1 MKNENDI
8 MRTII
13 FFFILLTM
21 FLPYASADTEI
32 RPTIT
37 VNYSVEPGVF
47 MPGDTGTVT
56 VELRNMASGEVYV
69 QEDDETF
76 DMNAYIA
83 SATLK
88 GNKGIKI
95 LDGRQTDVGLLGPG
109 DYIRLTFNI
118 KANESAANGMHFL
131 ELEVVGGSDMY
142 NLNYRIPVKVDD
154 RDLKI
159 IVSDMPPTLMKEYST
174 VNVEVVNL
182 RPNDITGVIVTPE
195 GKDITFFPANVFVG
209 TINEG
214 NKSTAT
220 FTLNSMTSKNGNK
233 EMQFSATYFNGDN
246 PHISSGTNYNVEVV
260 DQYALILSA
269 LEVERIGN
277 TYSIT
282 GDINNFGTTD
292 AKNVM
297 ISVTET
303 ENITPVQPY
312 EKYFV
317 GTLESDDFSSFELS
331 ASTQGNNVEKIP
343 LLIEFRN
350 TNNAYAYINEDIVL
364 HKGTLPASS
373 NSGGTRSV
381 MIGLVAV
388 ISVAV
393 LGVIAYS
400 WKKRKIS
407 E

>member
-1 MKNENDI
+1 
-8 MRTII
+8 MRTILL
-13 FFFILLTM
+13 FFALLII
-21 FLPYASADTEI
+21 FLPSVSADTEI

-37 VNYSVEPGVF
+37 VNYSIEPLVF

-56 VELRNMASGEVYV
+56 VELKNMASGEVYV

-83 SATLK
+83 SATLE
-88 GNKGIKI
+88 GNKAIKI

-118 KANESAANGMHFL
+118 QANESASNGMHFL
-131 ELEVVGGSDMY
+131 ELEIVGGSDMY

-174 VNVEVVNL
+174 INVEVVNL
-182 RPNDITGVIVTPE
+182 RPNDITGVIVTPK
-195 GKDITFFPANVFVG
+195 GNDVGFFPSNVFVG
-209 TINEG
+209 TINGG

-220 FTLNSMTSKNGNK
+220 FTLNTMASGKGNK
-233 EMQFSATYFNGDN
+233 DMQFSATYFNGDN
-246 PHISSGTNYNVEVV
+246 LHTSSGTNYNVEVV
-260 DQYALILSA
+260 DQSALILSA
-269 LEVERIGN
+269 LEVERTGN
-277 TYSIT
+277 AYSIT

-297 ISVTET
+297 ISVIAT
-303 ENITPVQPY
+303 ENVTPVQPY

-331 ASTQGNNVEKIP
+331 ASTQGSNINEVP

-350 TNNAYAYINEDIVL
+350 TNNAYAYINENITLQKGIVS
-364 HKGTLPASS
+364 AS
-373 NSGGTRSV
+373 NTSGGTSFAI
-381 MIGLVAV
+381 IGLIAV
-388 ISVAV
+388 ICIAV

-400 WKKRKIS
+400 WKKRRNS

>member
-1 MKNENDI
+1 
-8 MRTII
+8 MRTIT
-13 FFFILLTM
+13 FLCILLAF

-37 VNYSVEPGVF
+37 VNYSIDPGVL

-83 SATLK
+83 SATLE
-88 GNKGIKI
+88 GNKAIKI
-95 LDGRQTDVGLLGPG
+95 LDGIQTDVGLLGPG
-109 DYIRLTFNI
+109 DYIKLTFNI
-118 KANESAANGMHFL
+118 KANENASNGMHFL

-159 IVSDMPPTLMKEYST
+159 IVSDMPPTLMREYST
-174 VNVEVVNL
+174 INVEVVNL
-182 RPNDITGVIVTPE
+182 RPNDITGVIVTPK
-195 GKDITFFPANVFVG
+195 GNDIDFFPANVFVG
-209 TINEG
+209 TIAGG

-220 FTLNSMTSKNGNK
+220 FTLNTMSSTRGNK
-233 EMQFSATYFNGDN
+233 EMQLSTSYFNGDN
-246 PHISSGTNYNVEVV
+246 LHTSSDTNYSIDVV
-260 DQYALILSA
+260 DQSALILSA
-269 LEVERIGN
+269 LEVENAGN
-277 TYSIT
+277 VYSIT

-297 ISVTET
+297 ISVMATD
-303 ENITPVQPY
+303 NVTPVQPY

-331 ASTQGNNVEKIP
+331 ASTQGNNVDEIP

-350 TNNAYAYINEDIVL
+350 KNNAYAYIKENISVQ
-364 HKGTLPASS
+364 KRTVPVSS
-373 NSGGTRSV
+373 DSGGMSFI

-388 ISVAV
+388 VCIAV
-393 LGVIAYS
+393 IGIIAYS
-400 WKKRKIS
+400 WKKNKNS

>member
-1 MKNENDI
+1 

-13 FFFILLTM
+13 LLSVLLAF

-37 VNYSVEPGVF
+37 VNYSIDPGVL

-83 SATLK
+83 SATLE
-88 GNKGIKI
+88 GNKAIKI
-95 LDGRQTDVGLLGPG
+95 LDGIQTDVGLLGPG
-109 DYIRLTFNI
+109 DYIKLTFNV
-118 KANESAANGMHFL
+118 KANENASNGMHFL

-159 IVSDMPPTLMKEYST
+159 IVSDMPPTLMREYST
-174 VNVEVVNL
+174 INVEVVNL
-182 RPNDITGVIVTPE
+182 RPNDITGVIVNPK
-195 GKDITFFPANVFVG
+195 GNDIGFFPANVFVG
-209 TINEG
+209 TIAGG

-220 FTLNSMTSKNGNK
+220 FTLNTMVSTRGNK
-233 EMQFSATYFNGDN
+233 EMQFSTSYFNGDN
-246 PHISSGTNYNVEVV
+246 LHTSSDTNYSIDVV
-260 DQYALILSA
+260 DQSALILSA
-269 LEVERIGN
+269 LEVENTGN
-277 TYSIT
+277 VYSIT

-297 ISVTET
+297 ISVMATD
-303 ENITPVQPY
+303 NVTPVQPY

-331 ASTQGNNVEKIP
+331 ASTQGSNVDEIP

-350 TNNAYAYINEDIVL
+350 TNNAYAYIKENISVQ
-364 HKGTLPASS
+364 KRTVPVSS
-373 NSGGTRSV
+373 DSGGMSFI

-388 ISVAV
+388 VCIAV
-393 LGVIAYS
+393 IGIIVYS
-400 WKKRKIS
+400 WKKNKNS

>member
-1 MKNENDI
+1 
-8 MRTII
+8 
-13 FFFILLTM
+13 
-21 FLPYASADTEI
+21 
-32 RPTIT
+32 
-37 VNYSVEPGVF
+37 

-83 SATLK
+83 SATLE
-88 GNKGIKI
+88 GNKAIKI
-95 LDGRQTDVGLLGPG
+95 LDGIQTDVGLLGPG

-118 KANESAANGMHFL
+118 KANENASNGMHFL

-159 IVSDMPPTLMKEYST
+159 IVSDMPPTLMREYST
-174 VNVEVVNL
+174 INVEVVNL
-182 RPNDITGVIVTPE
+182 RPNDITGVIVNPK
-195 GKDITFFPANVFVG
+195 GNDIGFFPANVFVG
-209 TINEG
+209 TIAGG

-220 FTLNSMTSKNGNK
+220 FTLNTMVSTRGNK
-233 EMQFSATYFNGDN
+233 EMQFSTSYFNGDN
-246 PHISSGTNYNVEVV
+246 LHTSSDTNYSIDVV
-260 DQYALILSA
+260 DQSALILSA
-269 LEVERIGN
+269 LEVENAGN
-277 TYSIT
+277 VYSIA

-297 ISVTET
+297 ISVMATD
-303 ENITPVQPY
+303 NVTPVQPY

-331 ASTQGNNVEKIP
+331 ASTQGNNVDEIP

-350 TNNAYAYINEDIVL
+350 TNNAYAYINENISVQ
-364 HKGTLPASS
+364 KGVVPISS
-373 NSGGTRSV
+373 NNEGIPFMV
-381 MIGLVAV
+381 IGLVAV
-388 ISVAV
+388 VCIAV
-393 LGVIAYS
+393 IGIIVYS
-400 WKKRKIS
+400 WKKNKNS

>member
-1 MKNENDI
+1 MI
-8 MRTII
+8 LMRTII
-13 FFFILLTM
+13 LLCVLLTL

-37 VNYSVEPGVF
+37 VNYSIEPGVL

-83 SATLK
+83 SATLE
-88 GNKGIKI
+88 GNKAINI
-95 LDGRQTDVGLLGPG
+95 LDGMQTDVGLLGPG

-118 KANESAANGMHFL
+118 KANENATNGMHFL

-174 VNVEVVNL
+174 INVEVVNL
-182 RPNDITGVIVTPE
+182 RPNDITGVIITPK
-195 GKDITFFPANVFVG
+195 GNDVVFFPANVFVG
-209 TINEG
+209 TINGG

-220 FTLNSMTSKNGNK
+220 FTLNTMTSTKGNK
-233 EMQFSATYFNGDN
+233 EMQFSTTYFNGDN
-246 PHISSGTNYNVEVV
+246 LHTSSDTNYNIEVV
-260 DQYALILSA
+260 NQSALILSS
-269 LEVERIGN
+269 LEIESTGN
-277 TYSIT
+277 VYSIT

-297 ISVTET
+297 ISIMTN

-331 ASTQGNNVEKIP
+331 ASTQGSNVEEIP
-343 LLIEFRN
+343 VLIEFRN
-350 TNNAYAYINEDIVL
+350 TNNAYAYIKENISVQ
-364 HKGTLPASS
+364 KRTVSVSS
-373 NSGGTRSV
+373 DSGGMSFI
-381 MIGLVAV
+381 MIGFVA
-388 ISVAV
+388 IICIAV
-393 LGVIAYS
+393 FGIIAYS
-400 WKKRKIS
+400 WKKRKNS

>member
-1 MKNENDI
+1 MC
-8 MRTII
+8 
-13 FFFILLTM
+13 
-21 FLPYASADTEI
+21 LPHANADTEI

-37 VNYSVEPGVF
+37 VNYSVEPGVL

-69 QEDDETF
+69 QENDETF

-83 SATLK
+83 NANLK
-88 GNKGIKI
+88 GNKDINI
-95 LDGRQTDVGLLGPG
+95 LDGRQTNVGLLGPG

-118 KANESAANGMHFL
+118 QANENASNGMHFL
-131 ELEVVGGSDMY
+131 ELEVIGGSNMY

-159 IVSDMPPTLMKEYST
+159 IVSDMPPTLMKEYSI

-182 RPNDITGVIVTPE
+182 RPNEITGVIVTPKGE
-195 GKDITFFPANVFVG
+195 DIKFFPANAFVG
-209 TINEG
+209 TINGG

-220 FTLNSMTSKNGNK
+220 FTLNTMTSEKGNK
-233 EMQFSATYFNGDN
+233 EIQFSTTYFNGDN
-246 PHISSGTNYNVEVV
+246 LHISSDANYTVQVV
-260 DQYALILSA
+260 DQSSLILSA
-269 LEVERIGN
+269 IEIDRIGN
-277 TYSIT
+277 VYTIS

-297 ISVTET
+297 ISVMAT

-331 ASTQGNNVEKIP
+331 ASTQESNAEEIP

-350 TNNAYAYINEDIVL
+350 ANNSYAYINENIALQKEMV
-364 HKGTLPASS
+364 PASNAS
-373 NSGGTRSV
+373 RGNSIA

-388 ISVAV
+388 ICIAV
-393 LGVIAYS
+393 MGIIAYS
-400 WKKRKIS
+400 WKKRKNS

>member
-1 MKNENDI
+1 

-13 FFFILLTM
+13 LLSVLLTL

-37 VNYSVEPGVF
+37 VNYSIDPGVL

-83 SATLK
+83 SAALE
-88 GNKGIKI
+88 GNKAIKI
-95 LDGRQTDVGLLGPG
+95 LDGIQTDVGLLGPG

-118 KANESAANGMHFL
+118 KANENASNGMHFL

-159 IVSDMPPTLMKEYST
+159 IVSDMPPTLMREYST
-174 VNVEVVNL
+174 INVEVVNL
-182 RPNDITGVIVTPE
+182 RPNDITGVIVTPK
-195 GKDITFFPANVFVG
+195 GNDIDFFPANVFVG
-209 TINEG
+209 TIAGG

-220 FTLNSMTSKNGNK
+220 FTLNTMASIRGNK
-233 EMQFSATYFNGDN
+233 EMQFSTSYFNGDN
-246 PHISSGTNYNVEVV
+246 LHTSSDTNYSIDVV
-260 DQYALILSA
+260 DQSALILSA
-269 LEVERIGN
+269 LEVENTGN
-277 TYSIT
+277 VYSIT

-297 ISVTET
+297 ISVMATD
-303 ENITPVQPY
+303 NVTPVQPY

-331 ASTQGNNVEKIP
+331 ASTQGSNVDEIP

-350 TNNAYAYINEDIVL
+350 TNNAYAYIKENISVQ
-364 HKGTLPASS
+364 KRTVPVSS
-373 NSGGTRSV
+373 DSGGMSFI

-388 ISVAV
+388 VCIAV
-393 LGVIAYS
+393 IGIIVYS
-400 WKKRKIS
+400 WKKNKNS

>member
-1 MKNENDI
+1 MNKENDS
-8 MRTII
+8 MRKII
-13 FFFILLTM
+13 FFFVLLAM
-21 FLPYASADTEI
+21 CLPHANADTEI

-37 VNYSVEPGVF
+37 VNYSVEPGVL

-69 QEDDETF
+69 QENDETF

-83 SATLK
+83 NANLK
-88 GNKGIKI
+88 GNKDINI
-95 LDGRQTDVGLLGPG
+95 LDGRQTNVGLLGPG

-118 KANESAANGMHFL
+118 QANENASNGMHFL
-131 ELEVVGGSDMY
+131 ELEVIGGSNMY

-159 IVSDMPPTLMKEYST
+159 IVSDMPPTLMKEYSI

-182 RPNDITGVIVTPE
+182 RPNEITGVIVTPKGE
-195 GKDITFFPANVFVG
+195 DIKFFPANAFVG
-209 TINEG
+209 TINGG

-220 FTLNSMTSKNGNK
+220 FTLNTMTSEKGNK
-233 EMQFSATYFNGDN
+233 EIQFSTTYFNGDN
-246 PHISSGTNYNVEVV
+246 LHISSDANYTVQVV
-260 DQYALILSA
+260 DQSSLILSA
-269 LEVERIGN
+269 IEIDRIGN
-277 TYSIT
+277 VYTIS

-297 ISVTET
+297 ISVMAT

-331 ASTQGNNVEKIP
+331 ASTQESNAEEIP

-350 TNNAYAYINEDIVL
+350 ANNSYAYINENI
-364 HKGTLPASS
+364 TLQKEMVPASNAS
-373 NSGGTRSV
+373 RGNSIA

-388 ISVAV
+388 ICIAV
-393 LGVIAYS
+393 MGIIAYS
-400 WKKRKIS
+400 WKKRKNS

>member
-1 MKNENDI
+1 

-13 FFFILLTM
+13 LLSVLLAF

-37 VNYSVEPGVF
+37 VNYSIDPGVL

-83 SATLK
+83 SAALE
-88 GNKGIKI
+88 GNKAIKI
-95 LDGRQTDVGLLGPG
+95 LDGIQTDVGLLGPG

-118 KANESAANGMHFL
+118 KANENASNGMHFL

-174 VNVEVVNL
+174 INVEVVNL
-182 RPNDITGVIVTPE
+182 RPNDITGVIVTPK
-195 GKDITFFPANVFVG
+195 GNDIGFFPANVFVG
-209 TINEG
+209 TIAGG

-220 FTLNSMTSKNGNK
+220 FTLNTMVSTRGNK
-233 EMQFSATYFNGDN
+233 EMQFSTSYFNGDN
-246 PHISSGTNYNVEVV
+246 LHTSSDTNYSIDVV
-260 DQYALILSA
+260 DQSALILSA
-269 LEVERIGN
+269 LEVENAGN
-277 TYSIT
+277 VYSIA

-297 ISVTET
+297 ISVMATD
-303 ENITPVQPY
+303 NVTPVQPY

-331 ASTQGNNVEKIP
+331 ASTQGSNVDEIP

-350 TNNAYAYINEDIVL
+350 TNNAYAYIKENISVQ
-364 HKGTLPASS
+364 KRTVPVSS
-373 NSGGTRSV
+373 DSGGMSFI

-388 ISVAV
+388 VCIAV
-393 LGVIAYS
+393 IGIIVYS
-400 WKKRKIS
+400 WKKNKNS

>member
-1 MKNENDI
+1 

-13 FFFILLTM
+13 LLSVLLTL

-37 VNYSVEPGVF
+37 VNYSIDPGVL

-83 SATLK
+83 SATLE
-88 GNKGIKI
+88 GNKAIKI
-95 LDGRQTDVGLLGPG
+95 LDGIQTDVGLLGPG

-118 KANESAANGMHFL
+118 KANENASNGMHFL

-159 IVSDMPPTLMKEYST
+159 IVSDMPPTLMREYST
-174 VNVEVVNL
+174 INVEVVNL
-182 RPNDITGVIVTPE
+182 RPNDITGVIVTPK
-195 GKDITFFPANVFVG
+195 GNDIDFFPANVFVG
-209 TINEG
+209 TIAGG

-220 FTLNSMTSKNGNK
+220 FTLNTMVSTRGNK
-233 EMQFSATYFNGDN
+233 EMQFSTSYFNGDN
-246 PHISSGTNYNVEVV
+246 LHTSSDTNYSIDVV
-260 DQYALILSA
+260 DQSALILSA
-269 LEVERIGN
+269 LEVENAGN
-277 TYSIT
+277 VYSIA

-297 ISVTET
+297 ISVMATD
-303 ENITPVQPY
+303 NVTPVQPY

-331 ASTQGNNVEKIP
+331 ASTQGSNVDEIP

-350 TNNAYAYINEDIVL
+350 TNNAYAYINENISVQ
-364 HKGTLPASS
+364 KGVVPISS
-373 NSGGTRSV
+373 NNEGIPFMV
-381 MIGLVAV
+381 IGLVAV
-388 ISVAV
+388 VCIAV
-393 LGVIAYS
+393 IGIIVYS
-400 WKKRKIS
+400 WKKNKNS

>member
-1 MKNENDI
+1 MNKENDS
-8 MRTII
+8 MRKII
-13 FFFILLTM
+13 FFFVLLAM
-21 FLPYASADTEI
+21 CLPYANADTEI

-37 VNYSVEPGVF
+37 VNYSVEPGVL

-69 QEDDETF
+69 QENDETF

-83 SATLK
+83 NANLK
-88 GNKGIKI
+88 GNKDINI
-95 LDGRQTDVGLLGPG
+95 LDGRQTNVGLLGPG
-109 DYIRLTFNI
+109 GYIRLTFNI
-118 KANESAANGMHFL
+118 QANESASNGMHFL
-131 ELEVVGGSDMY
+131 ELEVIGGSNMY

-159 IVSDMPPTLMKEYST
+159 IVSDMPPTLMKEYSI

-182 RPNDITGVIVTPE
+182 RPNEITGVIVTPKGE
-195 GKDITFFPANVFVG
+195 DIKFFPANAFVG
-209 TINEG
+209 TINGG

-220 FTLNSMTSKNGNK
+220 FTLNTMTSKKGNK
-233 EMQFSATYFNGDN
+233 EIQFSTTYFNGDN
-246 PHISSGTNYNVEVV
+246 LHISSYTNYTVQVV
-260 DQYALILSA
+260 DQSSLILSA
-269 LEVERIGN
+269 IEIDRIGN
-277 TYSIT
+277 VYTIS

-297 ISVTET
+297 ISVMAT

-331 ASTQGNNVEKIP
+331 ASTQESNAEEIP

-350 TNNAYAYINEDIVL
+350 ANNSYAYINENIALQKEMV
-364 HKGTLPASS
+364 PASNAS
-373 NSGGTRSV
+373 RGNSIA

-388 ISVAV
+388 ICIAV
-393 LGVIAYS
+393 MGIIAYS
-400 WKKRKIS
+400 WKKRKNS

>member
-1 MKNENDI
+1 

-13 FFFILLTM
+13 FFFVLLTM

-37 VNYSVEPGVF
+37 VNYSIEPLVF

-83 SATLK
+83 SATLES
-88 GNKGIKI
+88 NKGIKI

-118 KANESAANGMHFL
+118 QANETAANGMHFL

-159 IVSDMPPTLMKEYST
+159 IVSDMPPTLMKEHST

-182 RPNDITGVIVTPE
+182 RPNDITGVIVTPK
-195 GKDITFFPANVFVG
+195 GNDVGFFPSNVFVG
-209 TINEG
+209 TINGG

-220 FTLNSMTSKNGNK
+220 FTLNTMASGKGNK
-233 EMQFSATYFNGDN
+233 DVQFSATYFNGDN
-246 PHISSGTNYNVEVV
+246 LHASSDTNYKVEVV
-260 DQYALILSA
+260 DQSALILSA
-269 LEVERIGN
+269 IEVERAGN
-277 TYSIT
+277 VYSIT

-297 ISVTET
+297 ISVMATG
-303 ENITPVQPY
+303 NVTPVQPY

-331 ASTQGNNVEKIP
+331 ASTEGSNVNEIP

-350 TNNAYAYINEDIVL
+350 TNNAYAYINEKVSVE
-364 HKGTLPASS
+364 KGTVPVSGD
-373 NSGGTRSV
+373 SGGMSFAI
-381 MIGLVAV
+381 IGLVAV
-388 ISVAV
+388 ICIAV
-393 LGVIAYS
+393 LGIIAYS
-400 WKKRKIS
+400 WKKRKNL

>member
-1 MKNENDI
+1 

-13 FFFILLTM
+13 FFFLLLTM

-37 VNYSVEPGVF
+37 VNYSIEPEVF

-174 VNVEVVNL
+174 INVEVVNL
-182 RPNDITGVIVTPE
+182 RPNDITGVIVTPK
-195 GKDITFFPANVFVG
+195 GKDIGFFPVNVFVG
-209 TINEG
+209 TIDDG

-220 FTLNSMTSKNGNK
+220 FTLNTMLSGKGNK

-246 PHISSGTNYNVEVV
+246 LHTSPGTNYSVEVV
-260 DQYALILSA
+260 DQSALILSA
-269 LEVERIGN
+269 IEVQRTGN
-277 TYSIT
+277 VYSIT

-297 ISVTET
+297 ISIVPS

-331 ASTQGNNVEKIP
+331 ASAQESNTEEIP

-350 TNNAYAYINEDIVL
+350 TNNAYAYINENIVL
-364 HKGTLPASS
+364 QKGMANVSS
-373 NSGGTRSV
+373 DNGGMTFL
-381 MIGLVAV
+381 MIGLIAV
-388 ISVAV
+388 ICIAV
-393 LGVIAYS
+393 VGVIAYS
-400 WKKRKIS
+400 WKKRKNS

>member
-1 MKNENDI
+1 

-13 FFFILLTM
+13 LLSVLLTL

-37 VNYSVEPGVF
+37 VNYSIDPGVL

-83 SATLK
+83 SATLE
-88 GNKGIKI
+88 GNKAIKI
-95 LDGRQTDVGLLGPG
+95 LDGIQTDVGLLGPG

-118 KANESAANGMHFL
+118 KANENASNGMHFL

-159 IVSDMPPTLMKEYST
+159 IVSDMPPTLMREYST
-174 VNVEVVNL
+174 INVEVVNL
-182 RPNDITGVIVTPE
+182 RPNDITGVIVNPK
-195 GKDITFFPANVFVG
+195 GNDIGFFPANVFVG
-209 TINEG
+209 TIAGG

-220 FTLNSMTSKNGNK
+220 FTLNTMASTRGNK
-233 EMQFSATYFNGDN
+233 EMQFSTSYFNGDN
-246 PHISSGTNYNVEVV
+246 LHTSSDTNYSIDVV
-260 DQYALILSA
+260 DQSALILSA
-269 LEVERIGN
+269 LEVENTGN
-277 TYSIT
+277 VYSIT

-297 ISVTET
+297 ISVMATD
-303 ENITPVQPY
+303 NVTPVQPY

-331 ASTQGNNVEKIP
+331 ASTQGSNVDEIP

-350 TNNAYAYINEDIVL
+350 TNNAYAYIKENISVQ
-364 HKGTLPASS
+364 KRTVPVSS
-373 NSGGTRSV
+373 DSGGMSFI

-388 ISVAV
+388 VCIAV
-393 LGVIAYS
+393 IGIIVYS
-400 WKKRKIS
+400 WKKNKNS

>member
-1 MKNENDI
+1 

-13 FFFILLTM
+13 LLSVLLAF

-37 VNYSVEPGVF
+37 VNYSIDPGVL

-83 SATLK
+83 SATLE
-88 GNKGIKI
+88 GNKAIKI
-95 LDGRQTDVGLLGPG
+95 LDGIQTDVGLLGPG

-118 KANESAANGMHFL
+118 KANENASNGMHFL

-159 IVSDMPPTLMKEYST
+159 IVSDMPPTLMREYST
-174 VNVEVVNL
+174 INVEVVNL
-182 RPNDITGVIVTPE
+182 RPNDITGVIVTPK
-195 GKDITFFPANVFVG
+195 GNDIDFFPANVFVG
-209 TINEG
+209 TIAGG

-220 FTLNSMTSKNGNK
+220 FTLNTMASIRGNK
-233 EMQFSATYFNGDN
+233 EMQFSTSYFNGDN
-246 PHISSGTNYNVEVV
+246 LHTSSDTNYSIDVV
-260 DQYALILSA
+260 DQSALILSA
-269 LEVERIGN
+269 LEVENAGN
-277 TYSIT
+277 VYSIT

-297 ISVTET
+297 ISVMATD
-303 ENITPVQPY
+303 NVTPVQPY

-331 ASTQGNNVEKIP
+331 ASTQGNNVDEIP

-350 TNNAYAYINEDIVL
+350 TNNAYAYINENISIQ
-364 HKGTLPASS
+364 KGVVPTSN
-373 NSGGTRSV
+373 NSGGMSFI

-388 ISVAV
+388 VCIAV
-393 LGVIAYS
+393 IGIIVYS
-400 WKKRKIS
+400 WKKNKNS

>member
-1 MKNENDI
+1 

-13 FFFILLTM
+13 LLSVLLTL

-37 VNYSVEPGVF
+37 VNYSIDPGVL

-83 SATLK
+83 SATLE
-88 GNKGIKI
+88 GNKAIKI
-95 LDGRQTDVGLLGPG
+95 LDGIQTDVGLLGPG

-118 KANESAANGMHFL
+118 KANENASNGMHFL

-159 IVSDMPPTLMKEYST
+159 IVSDMPPTLMREYST
-174 VNVEVVNL
+174 INVEVVNL
-182 RPNDITGVIVTPE
+182 RPNDITGVIVNPK
-195 GKDITFFPANVFVG
+195 GNDIGFFPANVFVG
-209 TINEG
+209 TIAGG

-220 FTLNSMTSKNGNK
+220 FTLNTMVSTRGNK
-233 EMQFSATYFNGDN
+233 EMQFSTSYFNGDN
-246 PHISSGTNYNVEVV
+246 LHTSSDTNYSIDVV
-260 DQYALILSA
+260 DQSALILSA
-269 LEVERIGN
+269 LEVENTGN
-277 TYSIT
+277 VYSIT

-297 ISVTET
+297 ISVMATD
-303 ENITPVQPY
+303 NVTPVQPY

-331 ASTQGNNVEKIP
+331 ASTQGSNVDEIP

-350 TNNAYAYINEDIVL
+350 TNNAYAYIKENISVQ
-364 HKGTLPASS
+364 KRTVPVSS
-373 NSGGTRSV
+373 DSGGMSFI

-388 ISVAV
+388 VCIAV
-393 LGVIAYS
+393 IGIIVYS
-400 WKKRKIS
+400 WKKNKNS